1 MKKFKFKDG
10 SIITASTAEEAKQK
24 HKVIAMPKNSFT
36 DEDGHEFTKLKKE
49 FKKLGLGN
57 RFKLKGDNY
66 YGPDIVVDLGKF
78 FLNDDVKLS
87 GRNRQ
92 PSIHYFSFE
101 DSTAE
106 NWINFVKKNKKD
118 LDKLQKTLDE
128 LNKNPFIVG

>member
-1 MKKFKFKDG
+1 MKQYTFKDG
-10 SIITASTAEEAKQK
+10 FKCVASTVEEAKAK
-24 HKVIAMPKNSFT
+24 HKAVAMPKNPFT
-36 DEDGHEFTKLKKE
+36 NEHEFTKLKKE

-78 FLNDDVKLS
+78 FLRD
-87 GRNRQ
+87 GAGIHRQ
-92 PSIHYFSFE
+92 AHIQYFSFE

-128 LNKNPFIVG
+128 LNKNPLIVG